1 MPRSAHVGKG
11 ARRGTAVPPLVR
23 RISLPVLLSRS
34 IFLHVSGLSK
44 AHVAWSRNGD
54 GPSDGMILL
63 MKARAWTGT
72 WADS

>member
-1 MPRSAHVGKG
+1 MPAAAQLFRLSGG
-11 ARRGTAVPPLVR
+11 YRCPLC
-23 RISLPVLLSRS
+23 SRS

-63 MKARAWTGT
+63 MKATLALGV
-72 WADS
+72 DGHLG